1 MHSIADAQ
9 NFLFAQV
16 ARRTGPSEKTN
27 QQMTDNTKEL
37 FMTTIISIPLN
48 IPQGYGVAKLTQK
61 LTEYSQRIIAED
73 SLGGDETD
81 EIALSHEMVSAVKQA
96 EQDYREGKC
105 VTKDAFN
112 QRFAKW
118 L

>member
-1 MHSIADAQ
+1 
-9 NFLFAQV
+9 
-16 ARRTGPSEKTN
+16 
-27 QQMTDNTKEL
+27 MTDNTKEL

-61 LTEYSQRIIAED
+61 LTEYAQRIIAED